1 MQKQKLLYEN
11 LVASVNDFTQQLG
24 QVAELTEGFDGGAKR
39 PYFAFALHMLLSSEA
54 SVRLG
59 AGWYLLV
66 IQCIT
71 NELNKDFADTDE
83 FEDFVDDFFDLFDQ
97 HNIILPDVVTNNLEA
112 AFGLYA
118 DSLDLPDLSSSNDI
132 HD

>member
-59 AGWYLLV
+59 AGWYLMV
-66 IQCIT
+66 IQCIV
-71 NELNKDFADTDE
+71 NELNKEFSDINE
-83 FEDFVDDFFDLFDQ
+83 FEDFVDEFFDLFNQ
-97 HNIILPDVVTNNLEA
+97 HNIVLPDDVIDNLEA
-112 AFGLYA
+112 AFDLYA
-118 DSLDLPDLSSSNDI
+118 DSLDLPDHSSGEDFY
-132 HD
+132 D

>member
-24 QVAELTEGFDGGAKR
+24 QVAELTEGFDGGAQR

-54 SVRLG
+54 SMKLG

-71 NELNKDFADTDE
+71 NELNKE
-83 FEDFVDDFFDLFDQ
+83 FLTFEEFDDFVDDFFDLFADN
-97 HNIILPDVVTNNLEA
+97 NIVLPTQVTTNLNA
-112 AFGLYA
+112 AFDLFEKT
-118 DSLDLPDLSSSNDI
+118 LDLVDEDDELND
-132 HD
+132 